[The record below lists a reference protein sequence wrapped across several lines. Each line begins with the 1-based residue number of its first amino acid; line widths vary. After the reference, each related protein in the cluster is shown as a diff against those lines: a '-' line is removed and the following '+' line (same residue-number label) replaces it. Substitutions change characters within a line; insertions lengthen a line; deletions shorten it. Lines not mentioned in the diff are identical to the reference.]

1 MKTNK
6 NTKCSIDAHCI
17 PIPEEKST
25 VQRILGSPIQ
35 TNYNYNDDDDDD
47 DDDYGRESMF
57 VMFARLIFLIA
68 TLHFPLMLIMMLMLI
83 ISTDMHY
90 DDYHDGALFW

>member
-6 NTKCSIDAHCI
+6 NTKCSIDAHGI
-17 PIPEEKST
+17 PIAEER
-25 VQRILGSPIQ
+25 RILGSPIQ
-35 TNYNYNDDDDDD
+35 TNYNYNDDDDDDD

-68 TLHFPLMLIMMLMLI
+68 TLHYPLIMMLMLI

>member
-6 NTKCSIDAHCI
+6 NTKCYIDAHCI
-17 PIPEEKST
+17 PIAEKKST

-35 TNYNYNDDDDDD
+35 TNYNYNYNDDDDDH
-47 DDDYGRESMF
+47 YGRESMF

-68 TLHFPLMLIMMLMLI
+68 TLHYPLMLMLMLMLI
-83 ISTDMHY
+83 IITDMHY

>member
-17 PIPEEKST
+17 PIAKEKST
-25 VQRILGSPIQ
+25 VQRSPIQ
-35 TNYNYNDDDDDD
+35 TKYNYNDDDDDDDD

-68 TLHFPLMLIMMLMLI
+68 TLHYPLMLMLMLMLI
-83 ISTDMHY
+83 IITDMHY